1 MKVGLINICIAVPE
15 LFVPSG
21 LFGKNLLFGI
31 GSGNVHD
38 GHSASGGMVGCNL
51 ARCYGKLRQH
61 LHAMDS
67 QMKVCIGMTIAEL
80 NQTRLTNWDDVITC
94 MLENEALEPMESRTI
109 HRSDTFKK
117 ESVDYF
123 KFDGSPDVTKTRYNI
138 VMLPY
143 SHYYYNITVANLYM

>member
-1 MKVGLINICIAVPE
+1 MP
-15 LFVPSG
+15 G

-38 GHSASGGMVGCNL
+38 RQSASGGMVGCNL

-80 NQTRLTNWDDVITC
+80 NQARLTNWDDVITC

-109 HRSDTFKK
+109 QRSDTFRK
-117 ESVDYF
+117 ESTDYF
-123 KFDGSPDVTKTRYNI
+123 KFNGSPDITKTRYNI
-138 VMLPY
+138 EQVMLLLFLQHYCGKPSLVLSTNISWPY
-143 SHYYYNITVANLYM
+143 